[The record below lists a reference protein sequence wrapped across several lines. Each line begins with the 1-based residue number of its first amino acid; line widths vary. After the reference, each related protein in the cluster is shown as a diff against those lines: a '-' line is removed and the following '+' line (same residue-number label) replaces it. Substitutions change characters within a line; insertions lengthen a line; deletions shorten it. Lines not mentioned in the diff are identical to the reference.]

1 MCVWASYLV
10 NILESTNFFKSSP
23 RPQKFPLVR
32 LRNAPTPGLPHG
44 HRSKDGQGPRRDA
57 LLDTGAHG
65 RVVSQSTSLQSAVM
79 TSTNIKLYSTSQATI
94 IWYRSRITTNNN
106 TYDHRTLKI
115 RLPVR
120 SAIYKQCTG
129 GLVVRWVTTSESP
142 LLYVFVLFVASYE
155 LGARQERLKGKNV
168 WWWFF
173 FVARDEMTFPQIR
186 CSP

>member
-94 IWYRSRITTNNN
+94 IWYTSRITTSNN

-155 LGARQERLKGKNV
+155 LGARQER
-168 WWWFF
+168 
-173 FVARDEMTFPQIR
+173 
-186 CSP
+186 

>member
-142 LLYVFVLFVASYE
+142 LLYVLYFLLHLTSSVLGRS
-155 LGARQERLKGKNV
+155 GRRARMYGGGFSLLRGT
-168 WWWFF
+168 
-173 FVARDEMTFPQIR
+173 R
-186 CSP
+186 

>member
-115 RLPVR
+115 SSLVPPVKTRGAGLRSINCCSFPVTLFSRRDSVVAPPLPQPQTTINSHSSSYNQFSGYAHCTR
-120 SAIYKQCTG
+120 SA
-129 GLVVRWVTTSESP
+129 
-142 LLYVFVLFVASYE
+142 LF
-155 LGARQERLKGKNV
+155 
-168 WWWFF
+168 
-173 FVARDEMTFPQIR
+173 
-186 CSP
+186 